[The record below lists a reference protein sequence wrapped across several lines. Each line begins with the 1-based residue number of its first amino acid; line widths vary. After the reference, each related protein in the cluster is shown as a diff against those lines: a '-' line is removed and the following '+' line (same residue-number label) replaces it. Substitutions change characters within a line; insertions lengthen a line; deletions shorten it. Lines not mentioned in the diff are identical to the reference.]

1 METKN
6 IYPWVK
12 RKRTSTFVK
21 TDYNLK
27 NLKLQS
33 LNYTQKETHF

>member
-21 TDYNLK
+21 ADYNLK